1 MDVLARV
8 IVWLNA
14 AANAVG
20 EWLLA
25 PIAVLPGW
33 LSATAVAAVTGVLLL
48 LAFKYTSNQRA
59 IKRVRDDIT
68 ANLLSLKLYKESARV
83 TFAAQGRLLVGAGR
97 LLVLALVPTAAMAVP
112 VTLIYFQLSLW
123 YQKRPL
129 RVGEEAVVTLRLG
142 GDADAPFPDVSLRPT
157 GAVETTVGP
166 VRVFKQREVCW
177 NVKARENGY
186 HRLTFQVGGQA
197 VDKELAVGDGYMRV
211 SALRPEGVDSEVLV
225 KHPAEQPF
233 GPDSPVRSI
242 EIDYPARDSLRTGRE
257 SWGLY
262 WFVALMKSAEWL
274 GGLFFGLPGWVVYWF
289 VVSFVVAFSFRR
301 VLRVSI

>member
-14 AANAVG
+14 AANAAG

-33 LSATAVAAVTGVLLL
+33 LSATAVATVTGVLLL

-68 ANLLSLKLYKESARV
+68 ASLLALKLFKESTRV
-83 TFAAQGRLLVGAGR
+83 TLAAQGRLLWGAGR
-97 LLVLALVPTAAMAVP
+97 LFVLALVPTAVMAVP
-112 VTLIYFQLSLW
+112 VTLILGQLSLW
-123 YQKRPL
+123 YQQRPL

-142 GDADAPFPDVSLRPT
+142 GDADASFPEVSLRPS

-166 VRVFKQREVCW
+166 VRVFSKREVCW
-177 NVKARENGY
+177 NVKARENGH

-197 VDKELAVGDGYMRV
+197 VDKDLAVGDGYMRV
-211 SALRPEGVDSEVLV
+211 SARRPEGVVSEDLV
-225 KHPAEQPF
+225 AYPAEQPF
-233 GPDSPVRSI
+233 GPGSPVRSI
-242 EIDYPARDSLRTGRE
+242 AIDYPARASWVSGTNHWVIFWFAVSL
-257 SWGLY
+257 
-262 WFVALMKSAEWL
+262 VA
-274 GGLFFGLPGWVVYWF
+274 
-289 VVSFVVAFSFRR
+289 AFCFRR
-301 VLRVSI
+301 VLRVNV